1 MREKNRILPIQPQNA
16 TWSWAG
22 VLYYADNSEEEISY
36 LDGHRL
42 WAEEVIHLN
51 SLLQPC
57 CSTGECG
64 LK

>member
-1 MREKNRILPIQPQNA
+1 MRETNRILPIQPQNT

-42 WAEEVIHLN
+42 WAE
-51 SLLQPC
+51 
-57 CSTGECG
+57 
-64 LK
+64 